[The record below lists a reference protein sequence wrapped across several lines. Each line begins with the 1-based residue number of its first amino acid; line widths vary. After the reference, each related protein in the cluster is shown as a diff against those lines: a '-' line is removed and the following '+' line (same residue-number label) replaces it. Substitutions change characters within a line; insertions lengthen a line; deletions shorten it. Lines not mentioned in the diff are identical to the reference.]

1 MTKNVSV
8 NSIEIY
14 HSEIKGD
21 KEDNQDQVILK
32 ALLKNQPCTAV
43 QLEKVLPQP
52 QYKINVITRSLYNL
66 REKKK
71 LIEVAY
77 TDKCNITKR
86 KAAHYRVIP
95 TANQTSLF

>member
-1 MTKNVSV
+1 MKNVATT
-8 NSIEIY
+8 SIEVY
-14 HSEIKGD
+14 YSEIKGS
-21 KEDNQDQVILK
+21 KEENQDETILK
-32 ALLKNQPCTAV
+32 ALLKAQPCTAV
-43 QLEKVLPQP
+43 QLEKVLPQF
-52 QYKINVITRSLYNL
+52 KINVITRSLYNL
-66 REKKK
+66 RVKKE